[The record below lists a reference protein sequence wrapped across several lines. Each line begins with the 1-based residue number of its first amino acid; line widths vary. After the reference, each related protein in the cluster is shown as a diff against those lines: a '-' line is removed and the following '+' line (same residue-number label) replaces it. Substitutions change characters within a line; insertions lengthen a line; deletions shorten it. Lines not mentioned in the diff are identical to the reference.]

1 MCRPFWLIKHRPG
14 LKKTSQP
21 SMLSVGCGATR
32 QSYRFE
38 DGQALQNIVRDVKEA
53 VPIIIVQRVLYRY
66 FGLETEAMMM

>member
-1 MCRPFWLIKHRPG
+1 
-14 LKKTSQP
+14 
-21 SMLSVGCGATR
+21 MLSVGCGVTR